1 MKPFIDT
8 NVLLEHVM
16 QRDNGELVR
25 KLFIKLSEHNVQ
37 YYVSYLTMANAAYIL
52 KRGKTKDDLQ
62 VVMKKVQ
69 GYVSILGCSSR
80 QMKQAIAHS
89 PVRDFEDLL
98 QYQCAKDNHCD
109 SIVTFNKKDYY
120 FADDITILTPEEFI
134 GQLSE

>member
-52 KRGKTKDDLQ
+52 KRGK
-62 VVMKKVQ
+62 
-69 GYVSILGCSSR
+69 
-80 QMKQAIAHS
+80 HS

-109 SIVTFNKKDYY
+109 NIVTFNKKDYY
-120 FADDITILTPEEFI
+120 FADDITILTPDEFI
-134 GQLSE
+134 RQIN